1 MRKEDE
7 EFTAEARSLPID
19 ANGGRVARAK
29 AQRRRGADGE
39 EKEIFLMK
47 KKTKKP
53 HLHRSWDILS
63 QAVLGADRCGMLLPH
78 RRHFLVSHSGLGMA
92 GAKQRQNGPC
102 LSNR

>member
-1 MRKEDE
+1 MVNSHWGKR
-7 EFTAEARSLPID
+7 
-19 ANGGRVARAK
+19 
-29 AQRRRGADGE
+29 
-39 EKEIFLMK
+39 
-47 KKTKKP
+47 TKKP
-53 HLHRSWDILS
+53 LLHRSWDILS